1 MDSYDRRFNDLLTDV
16 FDGLRDCYPDVINDE
31 DNREPLIDAARAVYD
46 SRTVAGVRASSDYE
60 ALRDAVEA
68 AIDQFDAA
76 PAL

>member
-1 MDSYDRRFNDLLTDV
+1 MDSYDRRFNDLMTDV
-16 FDGLRDCYPDVINDE
+16 FDGLRDYYPDVINDE
-31 DNREPLIDAARAVYD
+31 DNREPLMDAARAVYD
-46 SRTVAGVRASSDYE
+46 NRTAGVRASSDYE